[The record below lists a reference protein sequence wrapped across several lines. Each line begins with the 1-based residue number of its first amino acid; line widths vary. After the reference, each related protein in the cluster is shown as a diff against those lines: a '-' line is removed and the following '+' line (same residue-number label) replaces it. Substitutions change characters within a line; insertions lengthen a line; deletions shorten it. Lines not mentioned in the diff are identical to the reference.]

1 MLGYLTNHP
10 ENISVIAQESQKL
23 VIIIIIIV
31 GLFE

>member
-10 ENISVIAQESQKL
+10 ENISMIAQESQKP

>member
-10 ENISVIAQESQKL
+10 ENISMIAQESQKP
-23 VIIIIIIV
+23 VIIIIV